1 MTLPTHSAIRRQLEK
16 LAADVF
22 APEIALGIA
31 SAGDIS
37 VMPEEEATLARMVPA
52 RRREF
57 AAGRT
62 AARRA
67 LGQSVAI
74 PMGPDRAPVWPAGVA
89 GSITHTQGWAL
100 AVVGKGMIGIDL
112 EEDEPLPTEVF
123 GTVLLPKERAAL
135 GADTRRAKLIFSAKE
150 CVYKAQYPVTKE
162 LFGFEVISI
171 TLGDTTFH
179 AEFQRNVGPFERGH
193 ILSGRY
199 AIGGGFILTGIA

>member
-1 MTLPTHSAIRRQLEK
+1 MTQPRHSAIRRQLER

-22 APEIALGIA
+22 SPQVALGIA
-31 SAGDIS
+31 SGSDVS
-37 VMPEEEATLARMVPA
+37 VMPEEEPTLARMVPA

-67 LGQSVAI
+67 LGQSIAI
-74 PMGPDRAPVWPAGVA
+74 PMGADRAPVWPAGVS
-89 GSITHTQGWAL
+89 GSITHTQGWAM
-100 AVVGKGMIGIDL
+100 AVVGSGLIGIDL
-112 EEDEPLPTEVF
+112 EQDEPLPPEVF
-123 GTVLLPKERAAL
+123 DTVLLPQERVAL

-150 CVYKAQYPVTKE
+150 CAYKAQYPVTKE
-162 LFGFEVISI
+162 LFGFDAICI
-171 TLGDTTFH
+171 TLGDSTFH
-179 AEFQRNVGPFERGH
+179 AEFQRDVGPFRRGH